1 MKKIDFE
8 KCLSRMA
15 PIGSDIRDRAGK
27 IHRDVNQFYG
37 FKPYAYHLNQV
48 AACVTRYLSSVLS
61 DEEDILPVLFA
72 AYFHDSIEDARLT
85 YNDVRKIASEYM
97 EQEQAFLA
105 AEIVYALT
113 NEKGRNRK
121 ERANDKYYEG
131 IRTTPYAPL
140 VKACD
145 RLANYSFAKEH
156 SDHMA
161 KCYAKEMDEFLSKIT
176 VETEDQRYRIPE
188 ELLTALKNSN

>member
-1 MKKIDFE
+1 MKTVDFE
-8 KCLSRMA
+8 NCLSHVA
-15 PIGSDIRDRAGK
+15 PIESDIRDRAGK
-27 IHRDVNQFYG
+27 IHRDVNQSYG
-37 FKPYAYHLNQV
+37 FEPYAYHLNQV

-61 DEEDILPVLFA
+61 DKEDILPVLFA

-85 YNDVRKIASEYM
+85 YNDVKKIAAEYM
-97 EQEQAFLA
+97 EKEQAFLA

-161 KCYAKEMDEFLSKIT
+161 TCYAKEMDEFLSKIT
-176 VETEDQRYRIPE
+176 VETVDQRYRIPE

>member
-15 PIGSDIRDRAGK
+15 PIESDIRDRAGK

-37 FKPYAYHLNQV
+37 FKPYSYHLNQV
-48 AACVTRYLSSVLS
+48 AACVTRYLSSILS

-97 EQEQAFLA
+97 DKEQSFLA

-113 NEKGRNRK
+113 NEKGKNRK

-161 KCYAKEMDEFLSKIT
+161 KCYAKEMDEFLCKIT
-176 VETEDQRYRIPE
+176 VETADQRYRIPE
-188 ELLTALKNSN
+188 ALLTALKNSN

>member
-15 PIGSDIRDRAGK
+15 PIESDIRDRAGK

-37 FKPYAYHLNQV
+37 FKPYSYHLNQV
-48 AACVTRYLSSVLS
+48 AACVTRYLSSILS

-97 EQEQAFLA
+97 DKEQSFLA

-113 NEKGRNRK
+113 NEKGKNRK

-140 VKACD
+140 VKTCD
-145 RLANYSFAKEH
+145 RLANYSIAKEH
-156 SDHMA
+156 RDHMA
-161 KCYAKEMDEFLSKIT
+161 KCYTKEMDEFITKIT
-176 VETEDQRYRIPE
+176 VETADQRYLIPE
-188 ELLTALKNSN
+188 ELLTALKDAN